1 MFNRTHS
8 RTILMGCAAACA
20 LATSANAQVSD
31 DQASQLEEVIVTAQL
46 RAQDPIEVPFALTA
60 YSGEFLDGLGVQ
72 DFEELSAFVPGL
84 LVQNQSPN
92 NPGFVIRGL
101 TSDSTGASDEPR
113 VSIYQD
119 GVSISRAPGAFV
131 ELFDVDR
138 VEVSKGPQSTLYGRG
153 ALIGAINVIQTKAD
167 LDGFAAE
174 GRAAIGNYDYRMVE
188 LMLNA
193 PVGDTA
199 AFRFATRMK
208 TRDGY
213 VENLL
218 DGRDYNGVDTQAF
231 RALAAFEPTDALRV
245 DVIANYQQDTPSGV
259 SFRSIYY
266 NPQDPNTGAVL
277 STDRDPGSPAALT
290 PGSNIPGGS
299 ELGIDREVWGVTG
312 LVRYDLSDS
321 LTLNSVSAYRTFETA
336 ETFDPDGISLPI
348 LTGIGISDG
357 EQWSQEL
364 RVNWDNGGAL
374 SGFVGASYFREE
386 NQSSS
391 PIEID
396 ERLALAQLAGILD
409 GTPLAVL
416 PTALP
421 RSVYAS
427 QAFLQPLLAGLGIPT
442 AARAGIANNLKAS
455 HIETAA
461 TDTELQSFDV
471 FGDLTWKP
479 TDRLEFAAGVRYT
492 SDEKTTAFGSSVLN
506 GRSIAGGLLALQQ
519 VQGQINAL
527 IAVGTPAALA
537 QAAGL
542 GAFANG
548 LVIQLAT
555 PGAANA
561 PVSAAF
567 PLFGLTFQPTAGNGN
582 VTARDLKDDGLT
594 YRLTGR
600 YAVSDEASL
609 YATYARGR
617 RPAVLAVTVPST
629 PFGAPIFT
637 EVPAETVDSYEAGF
651 KSALMDRRVR
661 LDGAVYFYSYENFQT
676 TEQVGTQF
684 ITTNAGEAEAYGF
697 EGQASWMASDWLDLF
712 ATYGYNH
719 ARFQTGAREG
729 NRLRLSPDH
738 RVSIGA
744 LVTLPVTGG
753 AFEIQPTYSWQSEV
767 FFDDNNDRTDLQTTG
782 FVPDRI
788 VDEFQDSYGLV
799 NLRVRYVPDGANW
812 SVEAFGD
819 NLLDE
824 TFIKDAG
831 NTGDSLGL
839 PTFIAGEPRTYGAT
853 VSVRY

>member
-1 MFNRTHS
+1 MFIRNHTKS
-8 RTILMGCAAACA
+8 VLMGCAAACA
-20 LATSANAQVSD
+20 LATGAQAQTAD
-31 DQASQLEEVIVTAQL
+31 DQSTQLEEVIVTAQL

-60 YSGEFLDGLGVQ
+60 YNGEFLDKLGVQ

-131 ELFDVDR
+131 ELFDVER
-138 VEVSKGPQSTLYGRG
+138 VEVAKGPQSTLYGRG
-153 ALIGAINVIQTKAD
+153 ALIGAINVIQNKAD
-167 LDGFAAE
+167 LDGFDAE
-174 GRAAIGNYDYRMVE
+174 GRAGIGNYDYRMVE

-199 AFRFATRMK
+199 AFRFATRLK
-208 TRDGY
+208 SRDGY

-218 DGRDYNGVDTQAF
+218 GGRDYNGVDTQAF
-231 RALAAFEPTDALRV
+231 RALAAFEPSDALRV
-245 DVIANYQQDTPSGV
+245 DLIANYQQDNPSGV

-266 NPQDPNTGAVL
+266 DPQDPNTGAVL
-277 STDRDPGSPAALT
+277 GTRNPGDGAALT
-290 PGSNIPGGS
+290 PGSNIPGGN

-312 LVRYDLSDS
+312 LVRYDLNDS
-321 LTLNSVSAYRTFETA
+321 LTLSSVTAYRTFETA
-336 ETFDPDGISLPI
+336 ETFDPDGVSLPI
-348 LTGIGISDG
+348 LTGIGISNG

-374 SGFVGASYFREE
+374 SGFFGAGYFREE
-386 NQSSS
+386 TDSSS

-396 ERLALAQLAGILD
+396 ERIALAQLAGVLD
-409 GTPLAVL
+409 GTPLAAL

-427 QAFLQPLLAGLGIPT
+427 QAFLQPLLAGLGIPA

-455 HIETAA
+455 HIETAV
-461 TDTELQSFDV
+461 TNSELESFDV

-492 SDEKTTAFGSSVLN
+492 SDQKTTAFGSSVLN

-519 VQGQINAL
+519 VQGQIAAL
-527 IAVGTPAALA
+527 IAQGTPAALA
-537 QAAGL
+537 QAAAL

-548 LVIQLAT
+548 LVVQLAT

-567 PLFGLTFQPTAGNGN
+567 PLFGLTFQPTAGNGDI
-582 VTARDLKDDGLT
+582 TERDLDDSGVT

-600 YAVSDEASL
+600 YAVSDDASV

-617 RPAVLAVTVPST
+617 RPEVLAVTVPT
-629 PFGAPIFT
+629 APFGAPVFT

-651 KSALMDRRVR
+651 KSALQGGALR
-661 LDGAVYFYSYENFQT
+661 LDGAVYYYSYENFQS

-697 EGQASWMASDWLDLF
+697 EGQVNWTANDWLDLF
-712 ATYGYNH
+712 GTYGYNH
-719 ARFQTGAREG
+719 ARFQTGARDG

-738 RVSIGA
+738 RFSVGA

-753 AFEIQPTYSWQSEV
+753 AFEIQPTYSWQSET
-767 FFDDNNDRTDLQTTG
+767 FFDDNNDRSDLQTTA
-782 FVPDRI
+782 FVPDTL
-788 VDEFQDSYGLV
+788 VDEFQDSYGLL
-799 NLRVRYVPDGANW
+799 NLRVRYVPTDANW

-824 TFIKDAG
+824 EFIKDAG

-839 PTFIAGEPRTYGAT
+839 PTFIAGEPQTYGVN

>member
-1 MFNRTHS
+1 MFTRTS
-8 RTILMGCAAACA
+8 TKTILMGAAAVCA
-20 LATSANAQVSD
+20 LATSANAQD
-31 DQASQLEEVIVTAQL
+31 AGDQTQLDEIVVTAQL
-46 RAQDPIEVPFALTA
+46 RAQDPVEVPFALTA
-60 YSGEFLDGLGVQ
+60 YNGQFLENLGVQ

-92 NPGFVIRGL
+92 NPGFQIRGL

-131 ELFDVDR
+131 ELFDVER

-153 ALIGAINVIQTKAD
+153 ALIGAINVIQNKAD
-167 LDGFAAE
+167 IDGFDAE

-193 PVGDTA
+193 PVGETA

-218 DGRDYNGVDTQAF
+218 GGRDYNGVDTQAF
-231 RALAAFEPTDALRV
+231 RASAAFEPSDALRM
-245 DVIANYQQDTPSGV
+245 DVIANFQQDNPSGV

-277 STDRDPGSPAALT
+277 GTDRSPEAPAALT
-290 PGSNIPGGS
+290 PGSTLAGGN

-321 LTLNSVSAYRTFETA
+321 LTLNSVTAYRTFETS
-336 ETFDPDGISLPI
+336 ESFDPDGISLPI
-348 LTGIGISDG
+348 LTGIGQSDG

-364 RVNWDNGGAL
+364 RVNWDNGGAF
-374 SGFVGASYFREE
+374 SGFVGGSYFREE
-386 NQSSS
+386 NDSSS

-396 ERLALAQLAGILD
+396 ERLALAQLAGVLD
-409 GTPLAVL
+409 GTTAAAL
-416 PTALP
+416 PTTLP
-421 RSVYAS
+421 FPVLTS
-427 QAFLQPLLAGLGIPT
+427 QAFLQPLLAGLGIPA
-442 AARAGIANNLKAS
+442 AARAGIANNLKAR
-455 HIETAA
+455 HQETAA
-461 TDTELQSFDV
+461 TNTETESFDV

-492 SDEKTTAFGSSVLN
+492 SDSKTTEFGSSVLN
-506 GRSIAGGLLALQQ
+506 GRSIAGGLLAVQQ
-519 VQGQINAL
+519 LQGQINQL

-537 QAAGL
+537 QAAQL
-542 GAFANG
+542 GAFATG
-548 LVIQLAT
+548 LVTQLAT

-567 PLFGLTFQPTAGNGN
+567 PLFGLTFQPTAGNGGT
-582 VTARDLKDDGLT
+582 TARDLDDDGLT

-600 YAVSDEASL
+600 YAVSDDASL

-637 EVPAETVDSYEAGF
+637 EVPAETVDSYEIGF
-651 KSALMDRRVR
+651 KSALMNRRLRV
-661 LDGAVYFYSYENFQT
+661 DGAVYAYQYENFQT

-684 ITTNAGEAEAYGF
+684 VTTNAGEAEAYGF
-697 EGQASWMASDWLDLF
+697 EGQVNYMAADWLDVF

-719 ARFQTGAREG
+719 ARFTTGARDG
-729 NRLRLSPDH
+729 NRFRLSPDH
-738 RVSIGA
+738 RVSVGA
-744 LVTLPVTGG
+744 LARFAVTGG
-753 AFEIQPTYSWQSEV
+753 AIEVQPSYSWQSEV
-767 FFDDNNDRTDLQTTG
+767 FFDDNNDRSDLQTTG

-788 VDEFQDSYGLV
+788 VDEFQDEYGLL
-799 NLRVRYVPDGANW
+799 NLRIRYVPTNANW

-819 NLLDE
+819 NLTDE
-824 TFIKDAG
+824 AFIKDAG

-839 PTFIAGEPRTYGAT
+839 PTFIAGEPRTYGAMVT
-853 VSVRY
+853 IRY

>member
-1 MFNRTHS
+1 MFTRTS
-8 RTILMGCAAACA
+8 TKTILMGCAAVCA
-20 LATSANAQVSD
+20 LATSANAQIAD
-31 DQASQLEEVIVTAQL
+31 DQTQLDEIVVTAQL

-60 YSGEFLDGLGVQ
+60 YSGEFLDNLGVQ

-131 ELFDVDR
+131 ELFDVER

-153 ALIGAINVIQTKAD
+153 ALIGAINVIQNKAD
-167 LDGFAAE
+167 IDGFDAE

-199 AFRFATRMK
+199 AFRFATRLK
-208 TRDGY
+208 SRDGY

-218 DGRDYNGVDTQAF
+218 GGRDYNGVDTQAF
-231 RALAAFEPTDALRV
+231 RASAAFEPSDALRV
-245 DVIANYQQDTPSGV
+245 DVIANYQQDNPSGV

-277 STDRDPGSPAALT
+277 STDRSPESPAALT
-290 PGSNIPGGS
+290 PGSGLAGGS

-321 LTLNSVSAYRTFETA
+321 LTLNSVTAYRTFETS
-336 ETFDPDGISLPI
+336 ESFDPDGISLPI
-348 LTGIGISDG
+348 LTGIGQSDG

-364 RVNWDNGGAL
+364 RLNFDNGGTF
-374 SGFVGASYFREE
+374 SGFVGGSYFREE

-416 PTALP
+416 PTTLP

-427 QAFLQPLLAGLGIPT
+427 QAFLQPLLGGLGIPA

-455 HIETAA
+455 HQETAA
-461 TDTELQSFDV
+461 TNTELESFDF

-492 SDEKTTAFGSSVLN
+492 SDSKTTEFGSSVLN
-506 GRSIAGGLLALQQ
+506 GRSIAGGLLAVQQ
-519 VQGQINAL
+519 VQGQINQL
-527 IAVGTPAALA
+527 IALGTPAALA
-537 QAAGL
+537 QAGAL
-542 GAFANG
+542 GAFATG
-548 LVIQLAT
+548 LVTQLAT
-555 PGAANA
+555 PGAVNA

-567 PLFGLTFQPTAGNGN
+567 PLFGLTFQPTAGNGGT
-582 VTARDLKDDGLT
+582 TARDLDDDGLT

-600 YAVSDEASL
+600 YAVSDDASL

-637 EVPAETVDSYEAGF
+637 EVPAETVDSYEVGF
-651 KSALMDRRVR
+651 KSALMDRRLR
-661 LDGAVYFYSYENFQT
+661 LDGAVYAYQYENFQT

-697 EGQASWMASDWLDLF
+697 EGQVNYVAADWLDLF
-712 ATYGYNH
+712 GTYGYNH
-719 ARFQTGAREG
+719 ARFTTGARDG
-729 NRLRLSPDH
+729 NRFRLSPDH
-738 RVSIGA
+738 RFSVGA
-744 LVTLPVTGG
+744 LVSLPVTGG
-753 AFEIQPTYSWQSEV
+753 AFEIQPTYTWQSEV
-767 FFDDNNDRTDLQTTG
+767 FFDDNNDRSDLQTTG

-788 VDEFQDSYGLV
+788 VDEFQDSYGLL
-799 NLRVRYVPDGANW
+799 NLRVRYVPTDANW

-819 NLLDE
+819 NLTDE
-824 TFIKDAG
+824 AFIKDAG

-839 PTFIAGEPRTYGAT
+839 PTFIAGEPRTYGAVVT
-853 VSVRY
+853 IRY

>member
-1 MFNRTHS
+1 MFNRFQT
-8 RTILMGCAAACA
+8 RTVLMSCAAVCA
-20 LATSANAQVSD
+20 LATGVEAQTVD
-31 DQASQLEEVIVTAQL
+31 DQSTRLDEIVVTAQL

-60 YSGEFLDGLGVQ
+60 YNGEFLDSLGVQ

-101 TSDSTGASDEPR
+101 TSDSTGSADEPR

-131 ELFDVDR
+131 ELFDVER
-138 VEVSKGPQSTLYGRG
+138 VEVAKGPQSTLYGRG
-153 ALIGAINVIQTKAD
+153 ALIGAINVIQNKAD
-167 LDGFAAE
+167 IDGFDAE
-174 GRAAIGNYDYRMVE
+174 GRAGIGNYDYRMAE
-188 LMLNA
+188 LMFNA
-193 PVGDTA
+193 PLSDTA
-199 AFRFATRMK
+199 AVRFATRLK
-208 TRDGY
+208 SRDGY

-218 DGRDYNGVDTQAF
+218 GGRDYNGVDTQAF
-231 RALAAFEPTDALRV
+231 RALAAFEPSNALRV
-245 DVIANYQQDTPSGV
+245 DLIANYQQDNPSGV

-266 NPQDPNTGAVL
+266 TPQDPNTGAVL
-277 STDRDPGSPAALT
+277 SPDRDPGSPAALT
-290 PGSNIPGGS
+290 PGSTIPGGS

-321 LTLNSVSAYRTFETA
+321 LTLSSVSAYRTFDTA
-336 ETFDPDGISLPI
+336 ETFDPDGTSLPI
-348 LTGIGISDG
+348 LTGIGISNG

-364 RVNWDNGGAL
+364 RLNWDNGGAF
-374 SGFVGASYFREE
+374 SGFVGASYFSEE
-386 NQSSS
+386 TDSAS

-396 ERLALAQLAGILD
+396 ERIALAQLAGVLD
-409 GTPLAVL
+409 GTPLTAL

-427 QAFLQPLLAGLGIPT
+427 QAFLQALLAGLGIP
-442 AARAGIANNLKAS
+442 APARAGIAANLKSS

-461 TDTELQSFDV
+461 TQAELESYDV

-492 SDEKTTAFGSSVLN
+492 SDQKSTAFSSSVLN

-519 VQGQINAL
+519 VQGQIEGL
-527 IAVGTPAALA
+527 VAVGTPAALA
-537 QAAGL
+537 QAAAL

-548 LVIQLAT
+548 LVVQLAT

-561 PVSAAF
+561 PASAAF
-567 PLFGLTFQPTAGNGN
+567 PLFGLTFQPTAGNGA
-582 VTARDLKDDGLT
+582 VTERDLDDDGLT

-600 YAVSDEASL
+600 YAVSDDASV

-617 RPAVLAVTVPST
+617 RPKVLAVTVPTT
-629 PFGAPIFT
+629 PFGAPVFT

-651 KSALMDRRVR
+651 KSALMDRRLR
-661 LDGAVYFYSYENFQT
+661 LDGAVYRYNYENFQT

-697 EGQASWMASDWLDLF
+697 EGQANWVATGWLDLF

-719 ARFQTGAREG
+719 ARFKTGARDG

-738 RVSIGA
+738 RYSIGA
-744 LVTLPVTGG
+744 LVSLPVQGG
-753 AFEIQPTYSWQSEV
+753 VFEVQPTYSWQSEV
-767 FFDDNNDRTDLQTTG
+767 FFDDNNDRTDLQTTA
-782 FVPDRI
+782 FVPDTI
-788 VDEFQDSYGLV
+788 VDEFQDSYGLL
-799 NLRVRYVPDGANW
+799 NLRVRYTPDHGNW

-824 TFIKDAG
+824 EFIKDAG

-839 PTFIAGEPRTYGAT
+839 PTFIAGEPRTYGVNLT
-853 VSVRY
+853 VSY